1 MEEDKE
7 LNKIVMNL
15 VEACEKKGL
24 VGVERIINNY
34 QIHFRFV
41 KLKKDGKEG
50 VTEKVGDT
58 LTNMGDEITNSFI
71 GKR

>member
-15 VEACEKKGL
+15 VELCEKKGV
-24 VGVERIINNY
+24 VGVERVINDY

-41 KLKKDGKEG
+41 KLKKSSKEG